1 MLDMIHSL
9 VVSTETLYQH
19 PTVSAKGKCIKVRFT
34 RAPFKP
40 LSDQERIRYPSFSLT
55 KNDCLKLWFLS
66 KKTTCGFQLKD
77 IIDQKISS
85 IGSEKKIFSKYMSNN
100 WYVSRRWILSTF
112 FIFYLY
118 IKLFTLEPKKSFMG
132 LCQIQKPVFCLQL
145 V

>member
-66 KKTTCGFQLKD
+66 KKRLAD
-77 IIDQKISS
+77 
-85 IGSEKKIFSKYMSNN
+85 FSWRN
-100 WYVSRRWILSTF
+100 
-112 FIFYLY
+112 
-118 IKLFTLEPKKSFMG
+118 KLFGFKRFQNKKFSVIAYYHHSKSGARYHF
-132 LCQIQKPVFCLQL
+132 LIITCENFSVCLIKFRTKL
-145 V
+145 RVIVNIRREVRE